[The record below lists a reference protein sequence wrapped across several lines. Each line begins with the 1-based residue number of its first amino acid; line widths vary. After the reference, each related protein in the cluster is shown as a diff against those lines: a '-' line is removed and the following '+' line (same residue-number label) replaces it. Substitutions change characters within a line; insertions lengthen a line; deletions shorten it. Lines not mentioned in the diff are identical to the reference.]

1 MLGIKGMST
10 LAGVLLLCSPAR
22 GFYLPGVAPREYQT
36 GSTVELKVN
45 TLTSIKTQLPFGY
58 YTLPFCK
65 PLQVKE
71 RVENLG
77 EILGGDVIENSAY
90 DLKMKINETCKVLCK
105 KRLSKISKDLL
116 RRRIDR
122 DYSVNWIVDNLPAS
136 TKYVRQEAGQSE
148 FVYMNGFPVGL
159 QQQGKYYLHN
169 HVRITLNYHENPSSY
184 VGYRIVGFEV
194 EPRSLSQS
202 VRDEGEGEFS
212 ATCAGGDDEDGP
224 STKAPELFEID
235 AHDEVWY
242 TYDILWV
249 ESGTRWASRWDNI
262 LKMEGGEIHWL
273 SILNSAMIVLFL
285 TGLVAMILLRTLHRD
300 IVKYNELA
308 TKEEIEEET
317 GWKLVHGDV
326 FRKPQWSRLLVAT
339 IGCGVQL
346 LGMAVVTMLFG
357 ALGFLSPAHR
367 GGLLQ
372 STLLLFTFMGAL
384 AGYASAR
391 LYKLFQGDNW
401 KQATWLTALLYPGI
415 VFGIFF
421 VLNLLIWGQA
431 SAGAVPFA
439 TMFSLLVLWFGISVP
454 LVFLGG
460 YLGYRKPIIELPV
473 RTTQMP
479 REIPLQPWYMKPIFT
494 SMMGGILPFGA
505 VFTELFFIMSSIW
518 QHQIYYMFGF
528 LVLVLL
534 ILMITCAEISMVL
547 TYFQL
552 TSEDYHW
559 WWRSFCS
566 SAFSGVYVFF
576 YSWLYFNQRLQIEKF
591 VSVVMYFGY
600 MFIVSGLFCIL
611 TGTIGMVSTFCFIKA
626 IYGSI
631 KVD

>member
-1 MLGIKGMST
+1 
-10 LAGVLLLCSPAR
+10 
-22 GFYLPGVAPREYQT
+22 
-36 GSTVELKVN
+36 
-45 TLTSIKTQLPFGY
+45 
-58 YTLPFCK
+58 
-65 PLQVKE
+65 
-71 RVENLG
+71 VENLG
-77 EILGGDVIENSAY
+77 EILGGDAIENSPY
-90 DLKMKINETCKVLCK
+90 EIKMKVNETCKVLCK
-105 KRLSKISKDLL
+105 KKLGKVAKNIF

-122 DYSVNWIVDNLPAS
+122 DYTVNWIVDNLPGA
-136 TKYVRQEAGQSE
+136 TRYIRQDGERAE
-148 FVYMNGFPVGL
+148 YIYMNGFPVGL
-159 QQQGKYYLHN
+159 LQRGKYYVHN
-169 HVRITLNYHENPSSY
+169 HVQIKLSYHSNPSSY

-194 EPRSLSQS
+194 EPRSIQQL
-202 VRDEGEGEFS
+202 VRDEGDGEFS
-212 ATCAGGDDEDGP
+212 AICGKVAEEEEEEEEKGKERDSQPD
-224 STKAPELFEID
+224 LFDID
-235 AHDEVWY
+235 VHDEIWY
-242 TYDILWV
+242 TYDVIWI
-249 ESGTRWASRWDNI
+249 ESDVRWASRWDNY

-273 SILNSAMIVLFL
+273 SILNSVMIVLFL

-300 IVKYNELA
+300 IVKYNDLA

-326 FRKPQWSRLLVAT
+326 FRKPTYSRVLVAT
-339 IGCGVQL
+339 IGTGCQL
-346 LGMAVVTMLFG
+346 LGMAGVTMFFG

-384 AGYASAR
+384 AGYSSSR
-391 LYKLFQGDNW
+391 FYKLFQGDNW
-401 KQATWLTALLYPGI
+401 KQATWLTAVLYPGI
-415 VFGIFF
+415 TFGVFF
-421 VLNLLIWGQA
+421 VMNLLIWGQA

-460 YLGYRKPIIELPV
+460 YLGYRKEVIELPV
-473 RTTQMP
+473 RTNQMP
-479 REIPLQPWYMKPIFT
+479 REIPLQPWYMKPILT
-494 SMMGGILPFGA
+494 SMMGGVLPFGA

-534 ILMITCAEISMVL
+534 ILIITCAEISMVL

-559 WWRSFCS
+559 WWRSFNA
-566 SAFSGVYVFF
+566 SAFSGVYLFI
-576 YSWLYFNQRLQIEKF
+576 YSWLYFNQRLQIEKV
-591 VSVVMYFGY
+591 VSVILYFGY
-600 MFIVSGLFCIL
+600 MALVSGLFAIL
-611 TGTIGMVSTFCFIKA
+611 TGTIGMLSTFMFVKT